1 MLYHLTFWLLETIP
15 SLSDLYSEIGPI
27 TRASKTDFEELS
39 ATLTRMEQ
47 ECKNAWDYLK
57 IINKFD
63 VVVAAA
69 TSGATSGSEGG
80 AENSARSCGNS
91 NNNNKMAD
99 FLTDAAERIIVMQK
113 VNRIMRKNFQD
124 FLAWLGIPRTQAAE
138 YKVHHV
144 CKVVSEFAL
153 EFRTSRERAQQ
164 TLKFKREAKERNRSR
179 AKLNELVKISSR
191 GDLNIVLGDGLELT
205 RWVCVSSMRKFH
217 GAKHIKIE
225 FFL

>member
-1 MLYHLTFWLLETIP
+1 VKDTVHKHSMLYHLTFWLLETIP

-63 VVVAAA
+63 VAA
-69 TSGATSGSEGG
+69 TSGAASGGESG
-80 AENSARSCGNS
+80 ADTSARSGGSSN

-205 RWVCVSSMRKFH
+205 RWA
-217 GAKHIKIE
+217 GE
-225 FFL
+225 F